1 MTKITKDE
9 VFNQVRDAMVEL
21 FELEPD
27 RVVGTSRLD
36 EDLELDS
43 IDAVELVVH
52 LQDRIGE
59 KVKPEDFWSVKT
71 VDDVVNVIH
80 RVLAK

>member
-36 EDLELDS
+36 EDLELDR